1 MGPMSKRAATT
12 PTVHKSWSAPAA
24 DVQDGPASEHQLRAG
39 LFSLMLLLQV
49 AAAAAT
55 TTGFDYFS
63 TSNAVSASV
72 VHFTPTFLH
81 SVDEIL
87 EDLANQHFDNF
98 QDHIMTTTMQSSTS
112 LRSFSFPDSSTMPS
126 PKRVADPTGVYGQ
139 QDAEA
144 EYITADTKP
153 TESRVSKR
161 STLPFV
167 MRRTGGEKDKPC
179 PPSTGSSSSTLISGA
194 KAVDYASF
202 AAGVIT
208 LVININNN
216 VNNRN
221 NNNNNFNLNAISSS
235 NIASNSNTN
244 IANQVNIMPTGRQL
258 YGLVG
263 YSAVAAMKAIQVLKG
278 NFSHFLL
285 FPSRQLVVAVQWARV
300 IEPTKSTFNLTWR
313 LFLPAAAAS
322 SESSDWLTSRRPSS
336 SSQLWAVRRRCTLT
350 LGINHEQKT

>member
-1 MGPMSKRAATT
+1 LNAAVSYRDAMSSMMTTTTSRSAMGPMSKRAATT

-153 TESRVSKR
+153 TESRNAMSLKEEVFPQFTSQAAKPMSRTEKMIHSILMESSR
-161 STLPFV
+161 SQP
-167 MRRTGGEKDKPC
+167 
-179 PPSTGSSSSTLISGA
+179 
-194 KAVDYASF
+194 
-202 AAGVIT
+202 
-208 LVININNN
+208 
-216 VNNRN
+216 
-221 NNNNNFNLNAISSS
+221 
-235 NIASNSNTN
+235 
-244 IANQVNIMPTGRQL
+244 
-258 YGLVG
+258 
-263 YSAVAAMKAIQVLKG
+263 AVAKK
-278 NFSHFLL
+278 
-285 FPSRQLVVAVQWARV
+285 
-300 IEPTKSTFNLTWR
+300 NL
-313 LFLPAAAAS
+313 
-322 SESSDWLTSRRPSS
+322 RRF
-336 SSQLWAVRRRCTLT
+336 
-350 LGINHEQKT
+350 